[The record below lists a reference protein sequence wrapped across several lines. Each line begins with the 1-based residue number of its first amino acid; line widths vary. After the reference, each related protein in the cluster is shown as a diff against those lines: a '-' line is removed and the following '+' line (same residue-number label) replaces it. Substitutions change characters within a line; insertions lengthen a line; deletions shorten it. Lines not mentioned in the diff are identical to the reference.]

1 MAAHDALASVDHQ
14 ADVFDSQMEATMS
27 NVLFPRHYLGLLL
40 TACLVLGLTVAGGN
54 AAAAQTRPVVGSIE
68 VDVSELRA
76 KGLGGFADMIGD
88 AVRRE
93 LQAHYPSTRQGARLV
108 VSLESVFLTGSPG
121 IERDGFGSFGGFAP
135 QDSLS
140 GVNYLV
146 GSDGR
151 VIETYP
157 LTAHSTAAS
166 AGPTHL
172 PLERERAVILAQTY
186 AQWLVRR
193 F

>member
-1 MAAHDALASVDHQ
+1 MEVVMAAAFLRRSLAASIVLIALIFGLASTSAALAQ
-14 ADVFDSQMEATMS
+14 
-27 NVLFPRHYLGLLL
+27 G
-40 TACLVLGLTVAGGN
+40 
-54 AAAAQTRPVVGSIE
+54 RPAVGSIE

-93 LQAHYPSTRQGARLV
+93 LQAHFPSDRQGARLV
-108 VSLESVFLTGSPG
+108 VSLESLFLTGAPG
-121 IERDGFGSFGGFAP
+121 IETGFGGFGRFDSFAP

-146 GSDGR
+146 GRDGR

-157 LTAHSTAAS
+157 LNVSSPAAS
-166 AGPTHL
+166 AGPSHL
-172 PLERERAVILAQTY
+172 PLERERAIILAQTY

>member
-1 MAAHDALASVDHQ
+1 
-14 ADVFDSQMEATMS
+14 MS
-27 NVLFPRHYLGLLL
+27 NALFPRCYLGLMLA
-40 TACLVLGLTVAGGN
+40 ACLALGLTAVGWN
-54 AAAAQTRPVVGSIE
+54 SAAAQTRPAVGSIE

-121 IERDGFGSFGGFAP
+121 IERDLLGGFGSFGGFAP

-157 LTAHSTAAS
+157 LTAHSTAAA

-186 AQWLVRR
+186 AQWVVRR

>member
-1 MAAHDALASVDHQ
+1 
-14 ADVFDSQMEATMS
+14 MEAIMT
-27 NVLFPRHYLGLLL
+27 NVLFPRSLSALLL
-40 TACLVLGLTVAGGN
+40 AASLALGLTAFSWN
-54 AAAAQTRPVVGSIE
+54 SAAAQIRPAVGSIE

-93 LQAHYPSTRQGARLV
+93 LQAHYPSTSQGARLV

-121 IERDGFGSFGGFAP
+121 IERDSFGGIGGFAP
-135 QDSLS
+135 QDTLS
-140 GVNYLV
+140 GMNYLV
-146 GSDGR
+146 GRDGR

-157 LTAHSTAAS
+157 LTVHSTAAD
-166 AGPTHL
+166 AGPTIF

>member
-1 MAAHDALASVDHQ
+1 MAAAFLRRSLAASILSFALIFGLASTSAALAQ
-14 ADVFDSQMEATMS
+14 
-27 NVLFPRHYLGLLL
+27 G
-40 TACLVLGLTVAGGN
+40 
-54 AAAAQTRPVVGSIE
+54 RPAVGSIE

-93 LQAHYPSTRQGARLV
+93 LQAYYPSDRQGARLV
-108 VSLESVFLTGSPG
+108 VSLESLFLTGAPG
-121 IERDGFGSFGGFAP
+121 IESGFGRFDSFAP

-146 GSDGR
+146 DRDGR
-151 VIETYP
+151 VIDTYP
-157 LTAHSTAAS
+157 LNVSSPAAS
-166 AGPTHL
+166 AGPSHL
-172 PLERERAVILAQTY
+172 PLERERAIILGQTY

>member
-1 MAAHDALASVDHQ
+1 MAAAFLRRSLAASILSIALIFGLASTSAALAQ
-14 ADVFDSQMEATMS
+14 
-27 NVLFPRHYLGLLL
+27 G
-40 TACLVLGLTVAGGN
+40 
-54 AAAAQTRPVVGSIE
+54 RPAVGSIE

-93 LQAHYPSTRQGARLV
+93 LQAHYPSNRQGARLV
-108 VSLESVFLTGSPG
+108 VSLESLFLTGAPG
-121 IERDGFGSFGGFAP
+121 IESGFGRFDSFAP

-140 GVNYLV
+140 GVNYLLDR
-146 GSDGR
+146 DGR
-151 VIETYP
+151 VIDTYP
-157 LTAHSTAAS
+157 LNVSSPAAS
-166 AGPTHL
+166 AGPSHL
-172 PLERERAVILAQTY
+172 PLERERAIILGQTY